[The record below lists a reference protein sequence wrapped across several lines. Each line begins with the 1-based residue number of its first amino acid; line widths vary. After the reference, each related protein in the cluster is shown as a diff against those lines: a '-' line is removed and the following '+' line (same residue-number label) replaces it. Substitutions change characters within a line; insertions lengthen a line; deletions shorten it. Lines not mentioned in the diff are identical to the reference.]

1 MEMIKLFSKQNA
13 FSMEKWRSEAGATAT
28 EYALLV
34 GLVAIV
40 LISAVTP
47 FGTTIANK
55 FNEAACELSSPTKNW
70 NGTACVTAP

>member
-1 MEMIKLFSKQNA
+1 MKKLIRQKPFSLN
-13 FSMEKWRSEAGATAT
+13 KWRAEEGATAT

-34 GLVAIV
+34 GLIAIV
-40 LISAVTP
+40 LITAVTP

>member
-1 MEMIKLFSKQNA
+1 MKQKSIAKA
-13 FSMEKWRSEAGATAT
+13 FSLDKWRQEDGATAT

-34 GLVAIV
+34 GLIAIV